1 MPSNRKGETC
11 PCVPVYNCSHSACCC
26 LVSPAPCV
34 VTWKKKK
41 KIYLCVILPSCGLFW
56 GGRAKHQKLKTGNDQ
71 SPGDK
76 KTEME
81 ADQSMFNQA
90 LIVLSLGN
98 KKSSTSGASF
108 DTALLFNAS
117 QTICSSALFFFIF
130 SVVPNG
136 PGESDSE
143 PANQMSWK
151 EGRQLLR
158 K

>member
-11 PCVPVYNCSHSACCC
+11 PSVYNCSHSVFCC
-26 LVSPAPCV
+26 LVSPAWSWV
-34 VTWKKKK
+34 AWR
-41 KIYLCVILPSCGLFW
+41 KIICLCVILPSCGRFW
-56 GGRAKHQKLKTGNDQ
+56 DGRAKHQKLKTGNDQ

-81 ADQSMFNQA
+81 ADQSTFNQA
-90 LIVLSLGN
+90 LIVLSIGN
-98 KKSSTSGASF
+98 KKSIYLRCIFHLTHVKRSVFLRHCPPPPT
-108 DTALLFNAS
+108 
-117 QTICSSALFFFIF
+117 F